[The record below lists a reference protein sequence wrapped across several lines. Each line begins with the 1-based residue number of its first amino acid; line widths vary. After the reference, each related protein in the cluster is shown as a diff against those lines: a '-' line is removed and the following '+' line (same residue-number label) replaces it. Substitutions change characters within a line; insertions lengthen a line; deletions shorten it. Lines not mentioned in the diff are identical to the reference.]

1 MSNIFEELSESGFWK
16 KEEVLSPEYL
26 PTLLPHRENEIKL
39 LARNLLPV
47 TRNKPPQNTFIY
59 GPPGIGKT
67 ATVKYVFRDLEE
79 YAGNIVKT
87 VYINCW
93 DYRTA
98 QAILSKIVIELGF
111 PVQRRGWA
119 KDEIVSRLV
128 ESLEKTKKALIVCL
142 DEVDQLIFR
151 SQEVLYDLLRINQYV
166 KNPVG
171 LIFISNDPYV
181 FANLEQRI
189 RSSLSIEEIEFK
201 PYSLEEMKDILEE
214 RAKLAFF
221 SVEKGVVLL
230 AANHAVKK
238 GGDVRVG
245 LECLLKAGRIAEREN
260 ANLVKVEHLKK
271 VLKEVKRVKPRILRE
286 RLNES
291 EKEILKILEEEKR
304 NFTSGELYRIYSDKT
319 KNPVSERSF
328 RNYLNHLAS
337 IGLIKIRK
345 AKGIRGK
352 TRLISKA

>member
-1 MSNIFEELSESGFWK
+1 MTFESRIFK
-16 KEEVLSPEYL
+16 QEEVLFPEYL
-26 PTLLPHRENEIKL
+26 PEFLPHRENQIKQ
-39 LARNLLPV
+39 LARNLLPA
-47 TRNKPPQNTFIY
+47 TQGRKPQNTFIF
-59 GPPGIGKT
+59 GPAGIGKT
-67 ATVKYVFRDLEE
+67 AVAKFVFREFE
-79 YAGNIVKT
+79 KYSGIKT

-119 KDEIVSRLV
+119 KDEIISRLV

-271 VLKEVKRVKPRILRE
+271 VLKEVKRVKPRILKE
-286 RLNES
+286 KLNES

-304 NFTSGELYRIYSDKT
+304 NFTSGELYRIYSSKA
-319 KNPVSERSF
+319 KNPASERSF

-352 TRLISKA
+352 TRLISRA

>member
-1 MSNIFEELSESGFWK
+1 
-16 KEEVLSPEYL
+16 
-26 PTLLPHRENEIKL
+26 
-39 LARNLLPV
+39 
-47 TRNKPPQNTFIY
+47 
-59 GPPGIGKT
+59 
-67 ATVKYVFRDLEE
+67 
-79 YAGNIVKT
+79 
-87 VYINCW
+87 
-93 DYRTA
+93 
-98 QAILSKIVIELGF
+98 
-111 PVQRRGWA
+111 
-119 KDEIVSRLV
+119 
-128 ESLEKTKKALIVCL
+128 
-142 DEVDQLIFR
+142 
-151 SQEVLYDLLRINQYV
+151 
-166 KNPVG
+166 

-181 FANLEQRI
+181 FASLEQRI

-304 NFTSGELYRIYSDKT
+304 NFTSGELYRIYSSKA

-352 TRLISKA
+352 TRLISRA